1 MKGIWGLV
9 QAIVT
14 RVVGDLDFR
23 EDFEPPQG
31 EAQG

>member
-1 MKGIWGLV
+1 MKKIRDLI

-14 RVVGDLDFR
+14 RIVGELEFR

-31 EAQG
+31 KVSQ